1 MAKLRALL
9 VGAGGMGRA
18 WARNLVSSPDTEI
31 VGWVDVSEATLKG
44 SLEEIPLELAYVGT
58 SLTAAIGACE
68 PDFVVDGT
76 PPEVHRAVTL
86 EALAAG
92 IPVLG
97 EKPMAE
103 SMESAKAMV
112 AAAAQ
117 ARRIY
122 MVSQS
127 RRFDGRIQAFRSLAS
142 REIGPV
148 GVLNADFFI
157 GAHFGGFRDE
167 MDSPLLLDM
176 AIHTFDQARY
186 LLDGDPV
193 SVLAEEYSP
202 SWSWYKGDACAN
214 ALFEMTGGARFAYR
228 GSWCTDGSP
237 TSWEASWRAVGAR
250 GTVLW
255 DGHGSPAGDI
265 VSSDEGFIRPTHS
278 VSEEPHEVAPGIAG
292 SLAEFC
298 AALREGRE
306 PMCSAADNI
315 KSLGMVFAAIRSARE
330 GRRVQIAEVLA

>member
-18 WARNLVSSPDTEI
+18 WARNLDSSPDAEM

-44 SLEEIPLELAYVGT
+44 SLEEVPLELAYVGT
-58 SLTAAIGACE
+58 SLTDAITTTQ
-68 PDFVVDGT
+68 PDFVVDVT
-76 PPEVHRAVTL
+76 PPEAHRAVTL

-112 AAAAQ
+112 AAAAA

-148 GVLNADFFI
+148 GILTADFFI

-186 LLDGDPV
+186 LLKADPV

-202 SWSWYKGDACAN
+202 SWSWYRGDACAN

-265 VSSDEGFIRPTHS
+265 VSFDEGFIRPTHS
-278 VSEEPHEVAPGIAG
+278 VLEEAHEAAPGIAG

-298 AALREGRE
+298 AALRAGRE

-315 KSLGMVFAAIRSARE
+315 KSLAMVFAAIKSARE
-330 GRRVQIAEVLA
+330 GRRVQISEVLN